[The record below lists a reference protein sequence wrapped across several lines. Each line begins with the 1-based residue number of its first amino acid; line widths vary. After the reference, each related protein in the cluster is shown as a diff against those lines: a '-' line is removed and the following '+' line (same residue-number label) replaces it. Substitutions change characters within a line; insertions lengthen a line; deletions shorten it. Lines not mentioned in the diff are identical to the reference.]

1 MFSGFADISLANILL
16 VAGVTL
22 FSSVLGG
29 VAGYGTGALSPL
41 VLVPLVGPEPVV
53 PIIAISALLT
63 NTGRVFAYFKLVDF
77 RRALLIIA
85 GAVPTCALSA
95 YGYTLL
101 TGLGAAIVI
110 GSMLIASVPLRRL
123 LRKHQIK
130 LGNAGLLAGAV
141 GYGVLVGGTSGS
153 GVILLSLLLAA
164 GLEGAAVIATDAVV
178 TIAIGI
184 VKVSVFAIAGVITPQ
199 IIAYGILIGCV
210 AFPGA
215 FVAKALVARMPI
227 HIHTAML
234 DAVVII
240 GGVFMI
246 FTAYRLSL

>member
-123 LRKHQIK
+123 RARARHLPLHARHSTRPSEITT
-130 LGNAGLLAGAV
+130 GF
-141 GYGVLVGGTSGS
+141 
-153 GVILLSLLLAA
+153 SL
-164 GLEGAAVIATDAVV
+164 
-178 TIAIGI
+178 
-184 VKVSVFAIAGVITPQ
+184 
-199 IIAYGILIGCV
+199 
-210 AFPGA
+210 
-215 FVAKALVARMPI
+215 
-227 HIHTAML
+227 
-234 DAVVII
+234 
-240 GGVFMI
+240 
-246 FTAYRLSL
+246 